1 MKAVHKKKKKTMLLY
16 ADFGCTT
23 GFAQVAHNLVD
34 NWSKDEDLN
43 ITVFAINDHG
53 AKPYQY
59 KDNVVVIPALSTSAD
74 KKDLLCRIE
83 LLNLMFKFD
92 FDVVFFLNDIEVFS
106 QMHEHFLNVKN
117 ERKKAKRPF
126 PKTIIYFPIDSE
138 PRPSDVEVLSFFDEV
153 ITYTEYGKAVM
164 QPLLSE
170 SLFKKIKVIPHG
182 VDTDIFYPIPMFDV
196 QKQEALGIPITKDDK
211 PFIFGTVNRNSARKD
226 LASLIVGFAL
236 FKHPSN
242 ANAVLYLH
250 CNPNDRAGIN
260 IERLCDRV
268 GLEFGKDVIVPKEF
282 NENKGVSPEQLNLI
296 YNSFDCFIT
305 TTTAEGWGLSLTEA
319 MATKK
324 LIVCPKHTSLT
335 ELTNNGENSLNFMF
349 SQQQVFVND
358 YEKIRYV
365 SNPSEVATLMG
376 VVYNLSTES
385 DETKEI
391 VAQKIENAYQK
402 VCGLKWNEIADRFK
416 ILIDKYSK

>member
-1 MKAVHKKKKKTMLLY
+1 MKVVHKKKIKTMLLY
-16 ADFGCTT
+16 ADFNCAT

-34 NWSKDEDLN
+34 NWAKDEDLN

-53 AKPYQY
+53 TSPYKY
-59 KDNVVVIPALSTSAD
+59 KDNVMVIPALSTSAD
-74 KKDLLCRIE
+74 KKDLLCRLE

-92 FDVVFFLNDIEVFS
+92 YDVVFFLNDIEVFS
-106 QMHEHFLNVKN
+106 QMEEHLINVKK
-117 ERKKAKRPF
+117 EKKKLKRPVA
-126 PKTIIYFPIDSE
+126 KTIMYFPVDSE
-138 PRPSDVEVLSFFDEV
+138 PRPSDVKVLSFFDEV
-153 ITYTEYGKAVM
+153 ITYTEYGKAVIE
-164 QPLLSE
+164 PLVSE
-170 SLFKKIKVIPHG
+170 TQFKKIKVIPHG

-260 IERLCDRV
+260 IERLCERV
-268 GLEFGKDVIVPKEF
+268 GLDFGKDVVVPKEF
-282 NENKGVSPEQLNLI
+282 SENKGISSEQLNLI

-305 TTTAEGWGLSLTEA
+305 TTTAEGWGLSITEA
-319 MATKK
+319 MAVKK
-324 LIVCPKHTSLT
+324 LVVCPKHTSIT
-335 ELTNNGENSLNFMF
+335 EITNNGENTLNFMF
-349 SQQQVFVND
+349 TQQAVFVND

-365 SNPSEVATLMG
+365 TNTSEVATLMG
-376 VVYNLSTES
+376 VVYNLNTES

-391 VAQKIENAYQK
+391 VVQKIENAYQK
-402 VCGLKWNEIADRFK
+402 VCGLKWNEIADKFK
-416 ILIDKYSK
+416 VMIDKYSK